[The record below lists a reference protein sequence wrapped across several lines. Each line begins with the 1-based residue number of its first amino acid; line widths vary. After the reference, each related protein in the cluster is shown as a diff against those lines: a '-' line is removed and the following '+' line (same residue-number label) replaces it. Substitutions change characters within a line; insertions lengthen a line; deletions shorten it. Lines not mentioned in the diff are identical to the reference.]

1 MLWIITLIMTA
12 LAMVLL
18 LRPFFV
24 CSKNIP
30 NRAEYDM
37 RIYQDQLH
45 ELKRDTGNNLFT
57 SEEES
62 SAQMEVARRI
72 LKADK
77 DLNLSQ
83 TSANIVI
90 NQRIALLVGLL
101 IPIIALGIY
110 FFIGSPN
117 LVSQSPSQLKS
128 KLAQENAKPKMNLL
142 ILELKKRLESRPDDI
157 EGWSLYARSLSSLG
171 ELSKATNAYRKVLA
185 LDPKN
190 IQFWAELFEL
200 QFSKSG
206 GVITKGAK
214 HTLKNIL
221 LLNPADPLG
230 RFYSGL
236 AAEQAGKFKKAL
248 KIWLTLEKESN
259 SDAPWTHLLSKRI
272 NTIVE
277 KHNMSREIFNPKRVK
292 DSQNP

>member
-1 MLWIITLIMTA
+1 MLWIITLIMTTF
-12 LAMVLL
+12 AMVSI
-18 LRPFFV
+18 LRPFFLS
-24 CSKNIP
+24 SKTIP
-30 NRAEYDM
+30 RRAEYDM
-37 RIYQDQLH
+37 QIYQDQLQ
-45 ELKRDTGNNLFT
+45 ELKHDAGNGLIT
-57 SEEES
+57 SEEER

-72 LKADK
+72 LKADG
-77 DLNLSQ
+77 DLNLPQNSPI
-83 TSANIVI
+83 TVI
-90 NQRIALLVGLL
+90 NPRLVLFVGLL
-101 IPIIALGIY
+101 IPIVTLGIY
-110 FFIGSPN
+110 FLIGSPN
-117 LVSQSPSQLKS
+117 LVSPFPSQIDS
-128 KLAQENAKPKMNLL
+128 NLAQKNTKPKMNLL
-142 ILELKKRLESRPDDI
+142 ILELKKRLESRPNDT
-157 EGWSLYARSLSSLG
+157 EGWLLYARSLSSLG

-259 SDAPWTHLLSKRI
+259 SNAPWTHLLSKRI

-277 KHNMSREIFNPKRVK
+277 KHNLSRKIFNPKRVK

>member
-1 MLWIITLIMTA
+1 MTA

-77 DLNLSQ
+77 DLNLPQ
-83 TSANIVI
+83 TSPITVI
-90 NQRIALLVGLL
+90 NQRIAVLVGLL
-101 IPIIALGIY
+101 IPNVTLGIY
-110 FFIGSPN
+110 FFIGSPH
-117 LVSQSPSQLKS
+117 LVSQSPSQIKS

>member
-1 MLWIITLIMTA
+1 MTA

-24 CSKNIP
+24 GSKNIP

-45 ELKRDTGNNLFT
+45 ELKRDTGNNLIT
-57 SEEES
+57 REEER

-77 DLNLSQ
+77 DLNLPQ
-83 TSANIVI
+83 TSANTVI

-142 ILELKKRLESRPDDI
+142 ILELKKRLESRPNDI

-171 ELSKATNAYRKVLA
+171 QLSEAITAYRKVLT
-185 LDPKN
+185 LNPKK
-190 IQFWAELFEL
+190 IQLWAELFET
-200 QFSKSG
+200 QISNSG
-206 GVITKGAK
+206 GIITKEAK
-214 HTLKNIL
+214 HTIKNIL
-221 LLNPADPLG
+221 LLNPADPRG
-230 RFYSGL
+230 RFYGGI
-236 AAEQAGKFKKAL
+236 AAEQAGEYKKAL
-248 KIWLTLEKESN
+248 NIWLTLEKESN
-259 SDAPWTHLLSKRI
+259 SDAPWTQSLSERI
-272 NTIVE
+272 NSIVK
-277 KHNMSREIFNPKRVK
+277 KHNITSENLNSMRPK
-292 DSQNP
+292 DSQNPQK

>member
-1 MLWIITLIMTA
+1 MTA

-24 CSKNIP
+24 VSKNIP

-45 ELKRDTGNNLFT
+45 ELKRDTGNNLIT
-57 SEEES
+57 REEES

-77 DLNLSQ
+77 DLNLPQ
-83 TSANIVI
+83 TSANTVI

-110 FFIGSPN
+110 FFIGSPH

-142 ILELKKRLESRPDDI
+142 ILELKKRLESRPNDI

-171 ELSKATNAYRKVLA
+171 QLSEAITAYRKVLT
-185 LDPKN
+185 LNPNK
-190 IQFWAELFEL
+190 IQLWAELFETQIL
-200 QFSKSG
+200 NSG
-206 GVITKGAK
+206 GIITKEAK

-221 LLNPADPLG
+221 ILNPADPRG
-230 RFYSGL
+230 RFYGGI
-236 AAEQAGKFKKAL
+236 AAEQAGEYKKAL
-248 KIWLTLEKESN
+248 KIWLTLEKETN
-259 SDAPWTHLLSKRI
+259 SDAPWTQLLSERI
-272 NTIVE
+272 NSIVK
-277 KHNMSREIFNPKRVK
+277 KHNITLENLNSMRPK
-292 DSQNP
+292 DSQKPQK